1 MTSNDNDIWK
11 PEEYLTYHKL
21 VFRVMFDFLN
31 SHFPPQ
37 DSKEWWKQFA
47 VDSEQASDQ
56 VKGGKLANGFLFAIG
71 NYLED
76 EYKKR
81 RTTNG

>member
-11 PEEYLTYHKL
+11 PEEYLAYHKL

-31 SHFPPQ
+31 SHFPPH
-37 DSKEWWKQFA
+37 DDPEWWKQLA

-56 VKGGKLANGFLFAIG
+56 VKGGKLANGFLLAIG
-71 NYLED
+71 DYLED

-81 RTTNG
+81 RMTNG